1 MSSEG
6 LFANWQ
12 GNNSFAYK
20 NLMKEQETQSRKQ
33 QHVELCVNENVTFHS
48 KTNGFENYEFIHN
61 ALPECNFSE
70 VSTETSF
77 LGVQCGMPLLVS
89 CMTGGYPD
97 AERINRELAEVC
109 EAKKIPMG
117 VGSQRQALENSS
129 FHRSFQIVRESAP
142 SIPILSNIGAP
153 EVAKMKTSTSI
164 RKVIDLIAANALVIH
179 LNPLQELLQPEGSPN
194 FRGVLNGIER
204 LVKDLEIPVII
215 KEVGAG
221 ISGDVAKRLLSIGV
235 SGIDVAGAGGTSWA
249 GVEILRNEEKES
261 ISQFWDWG
269 LPTTVCLE
277 QIAPLKS
284 DFKFTLVS
292 SGGITSAMETALSI
306 ALGAD
311 LCASARPLLT
321 ALITGGQKNL
331 YTVLDNWKLDL
342 RRIQFLVG
350 AVHSADLKNVRL
362 SKRKS

>member
-1 MSSEG
+1 MEEK
-6 LFANWQ
+6 A
-12 GNNSFAYK
+12 
-20 NLMKEQETQSRKQ
+20 TQSRKQ
-33 QHVELCVNENVTFHS
+33 QHVELCVNENVTFHK

-70 VSTETSF
+70 ISTETNF
-77 LGVQCGMPLLVS
+77 LGIQCGMPLLIS

-109 EAKKIPMG
+109 ENLKLPMG

-129 FHRSFQIVRESAP
+129 LHRSFQIVRESAP

-153 EVAKMKTSTSI
+153 EVAMMQSSASVQRI
-164 RKVIDLIAANALVIH
+164 IDLISADALVIH

-194 FRGVLNGIER
+194 FRGVLNSIER
-204 LVKDLEIPVII
+204 LVKELEIPVIV

-221 ISGDVAKRLLSIGV
+221 ISGDVAKRLLSVGV

-269 LPTTVCLE
+269 IPTAECLE
-277 QIAPLKS
+277 QVTPLKS
-284 DFKFTLVS
+284 DYRFTIIS
-292 SGGITSAMETALSI
+292 SGGISSAMEIALSL

-311 LCASARPLLT
+311 FCASARPMLT
-321 ALITGGQKNL
+321 ALMTGGQRLL
-331 YTVLDNWKLDL
+331 YDVLDGLKLDL

-350 AVHSADLKNVRL
+350 AVHSSELRNIGIRKNI
-362 SKRKS
+362 K